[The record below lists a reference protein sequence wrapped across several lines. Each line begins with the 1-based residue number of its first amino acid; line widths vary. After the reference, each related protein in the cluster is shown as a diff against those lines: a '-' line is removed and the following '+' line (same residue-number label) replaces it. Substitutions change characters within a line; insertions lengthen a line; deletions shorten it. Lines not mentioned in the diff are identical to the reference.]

1 MSDSLDGNHRIH
13 SRSTWK
19 TGTIH
24 HEKIAHFPRFAI
36 GLGRGS
42 FGRAAKPGRPHDVEG
57 KKRKSSRIPARG
69 IHSLGERF
77 DRAIAA
83 WLVSAPFCVR
93 RKNMAGGPRLHE
105 GGPGG
110 RKPAGGGPARTP

>member
-13 SRSTWK
+13 SGSTWK

-24 HEKIAHFPRFAI
+24 HEKMAHFPRFAI
-36 GLGRGS
+36 GLGGGS
-42 FGRAAKPGRPHDVEG
+42 LWRVAKAGRPHDVEG
-57 KKRKSSRIPARG
+57 KKRESSRIPTRG

-93 RKNMAGGPRLHE
+93 RKNMISARRFKDARRGD
-105 GGPGG
+105 
-110 RKPAGGGPARTP
+110 KSPAQVRTVERR